1 MMGGGTATHKAKS
14 VSGKRAP
21 PCMTTE
27 QETRQEQSAAQAR
40 EVLLISRFIP
50 LRQKEPTQRR
60 VWAAGYVRRKSEWL
74 RKERF

>member
-1 MMGGGTATHKAKS
+1 
-14 VSGKRAP
+14 
-21 PCMTTE
+21 MTTE